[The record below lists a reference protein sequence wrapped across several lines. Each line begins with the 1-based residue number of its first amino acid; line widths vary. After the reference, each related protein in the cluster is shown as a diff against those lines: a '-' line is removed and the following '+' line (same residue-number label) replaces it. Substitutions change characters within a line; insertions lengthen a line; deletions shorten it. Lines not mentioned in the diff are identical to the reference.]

1 MRTDVI
7 TALSTDRQGRG
18 SKRSLWEQTDVLHY
32 RRHALVQFR
41 SFACDHCMP
50 CIQAV
55 ADCLTCIL
63 FVDSLMDPCARITAS
78 AIPRFPRR
86 SPPNGRAGCAPRSSR
101 GWRLDLSIDGQRSR
115 RAPELPDSNR
125 LPGVRSAQEISVGVR
140 RSKTLV
146 GEISVGVRR
155 SKTHVGEI
163 SVGVRRSKTLVG
175 KISVG
180 VQRSKTLVGEISVG
194 VRKLKVPALG
204 LIANLTR
211 LPCAPAAA
219 FGMANPQVLLGV
231 YLEAGVAFI
240 TQW

>member
-1 MRTDVI
+1 MHLRT
-7 TALSTDRQGRG
+7 
-18 SKRSLWEQTDVLHY
+18 
-32 RRHALVQFR
+32 
-41 SFACDHCMP
+41 
-50 CIQAV
+50 
-55 ADCLTCIL
+55 
-63 FVDSLMDPCARITAS
+63 RITAF
-78 AIPRFPRR
+78 ATPRSHRR
-86 SPPNGRAGCAPRSSR
+86 SPPNGRARCAPQSSR

-175 KISVG
+175 EISVG
-180 VQRSKTLVGEISVG
+180 VRRSKTLVGEISVG
-194 VRKLKVPALG
+194 VRRSKTLVGEISVGVRRSKTLVGEISVGVRRLKTLVREISVGVRRLKAPALG
-204 LIANLTR
+204 IIANLTR
-211 LPCAPAAA
+211 FPCALAAA
-219 FGMANPQVLLGV
+219 FGVVNPQVLLDIH
-231 YLEAGVAFI
+231 LEARVTFI